1 MLGPQWEG
9 VLGPDR
15 VWDEGHS
22 LEETSLV
29 LLLIVGPKLDLAL
42 EASELTGLV
51 EGDRVGA
58 IQDVIPCLQSTAKG
72 GECCLGYRDTPT
84 ALLPLSLPPH
94 ARQVLSLPA
103 HREGSAGQ
111 GPGSPHSGLSRRTS
125 SGAEA
130 SRAPPLPVPSASGHG
145 PASSLGH
152 RGTLSL
158 NVKPLEP
165 LCHLISGCLFL
176 HFLPS
181 LSNMLSSASV
191 GLCFTTDASPVFKQC
206 LAKASIQ

>member
-1 MLGPQWEG
+1 MFHMRSKLNLG
-9 VLGPDR
+9 LK
-15 VWDEGHS
+15 S
-22 LEETSLV
+22 TKLTSFL
-29 LLLIVGPKLDLAL
+29 
-42 EASELTGLV
+42 

-58 IQDVIPCLQSTAKG
+58 IQDVISCLQSTAKG

-152 RGTLSL
+152 RESPQCQAPRAPMPSNLWLFVCFFISYPLSL
-158 NVKPLEP
+158 I
-165 LCHLISGCLFL
+165 C
-176 HFLPS
+176 
-181 LSNMLSSASV
+181 
-191 GLCFTTDASPVFKQC
+191 
-206 LAKASIQ
+206 